1 MRLVNNGLCIEFKS
15 SIEFMLISMIK
26 ALYYLLVTF
35 MVLCGCSHIGFLID
49 YGTVSEKSPV
59 VKLAVNDLKSCL
71 SKSSSVNVGAFQL
84 LLDSTLVNGEF
95 GYKVNESSSV
105 IFRAGDEIGIAHAIY
120 TYLEKLGYTFDITGI
135 STPSSFDKSLSEPVD
150 TLVRPFIRWRG
161 VRQHVNFPM
170 DISSYNIEDAEEYI
184 NQLVRLRFNKL
195 VVHSYPGQWYET
207 LVDDSL
213 VLAGNYFYGNKHYMY
228 DNVFLQKKI
237 SSNDSLFCIPEAE
250 KLRHNP
256 KANSQFAVLWMK
268 RLIAYAKSMGLYVQ
282 YSFEPR
288 IATVDQVVSTA
299 HDILNTYPEIDA
311 LEMITEE
318 TGGWGRRCT
327 RKETITTLNK
337 YFDAGITSDSIVVA
351 PIRES
356 QSDLNDL
363 YTQIGII
370 SHAIKRMQGE
380 KESYPELK
388 LGIYCSITPYAE
400 GAYRLARLAL
410 PETHICL
417 MASHGS
423 EGTFKA
429 LPSIVRTGED
439 LEMTEIYSWIEFDG
453 LMYLYQ
459 NSISGNEKIMRW
471 LTGFDG
477 NKTSS
482 ILFNH
487 WRTAESRTSARFVAE
502 ATIDA
507 RLSSSSFYD
516 SYSARLAVPSKSEY
530 SKAMQL
536 LNQVDTFA
544 TKNLGNI
551 GFCWMGAWRNGGS
564 YTWMQKDN
572 IEYAR
577 NLYFEAGNILADI
590 VRKADKESAA
600 YDYLSFICNRVLCSV
615 LYLDAFD
622 EAVNIQKVMGKD
634 NCQSDESK
642 VFVRSV
648 CDKALLIFDQYMEK
662 HAEMLLDRGCEGT
675 LVSVWNAPIRGL
687 KIYREKLG
695 GIPVDGPSSLDAVD
709 APPLPIVY

>member
-1 MRLVNNGLCIEFKS
+1 M
-15 SIEFMLISMIK
+15 
-26 ALYYLLVTF
+26 
-35 MVLCGCSHIGFLID
+35 
-49 YGTVSEKSPV
+49 
-59 VKLAVNDLKSCL
+59 
-71 SKSSSVNVGAFQL
+71 
-84 LLDSTLVNGEF
+84 
-95 GYKVNESSSV
+95 
-105 IFRAGDEIGIAHAIY
+105 
-120 TYLEKLGYTFDITGI
+120 
-135 STPSSFDKSLSEPVD
+135 
-150 TLVRPFIRWRG
+150 
-161 VRQHVNFPM
+161 
-170 DISSYNIEDAEEYI
+170 
-184 NQLVRLRFNKL
+184 
-195 VVHSYPGQWYET
+195 
-207 LVDDSL
+207 
-213 VLAGNYFYGNKHYMY
+213 
-228 DNVFLQKKI
+228 
-237 SSNDSLFCIPEAE
+237 
-250 KLRHNP
+250 
-256 KANSQFAVLWMK
+256 
-268 RLIAYAKSMGLYVQ
+268 
-282 YSFEPR
+282 
-288 IATVDQVVSTA
+288 
-299 HDILNTYPEIDA
+299 
-311 LEMITEE
+311 
-318 TGGWGRRCT
+318 
-327 RKETITTLNK
+327 
-337 YFDAGITSDSIVVA
+337 
-351 PIRES
+351 
-356 QSDLNDL
+356 
-363 YTQIGII
+363 
-370 SHAIKRMQGE
+370 
-380 KESYPELK
+380 K

-471 LTGFDG
+471 LSGFDG
-477 NKTSS
+477 KKVGS

-564 YTWMQKDN
+564 YTWMQKNN

-642 VFVRSV
+642 AFVRSV
-648 CDKALLIFDQYMEK
+648 CDKALLIFDQYMKK